1 MANTKKSLKQPKK
14 QLKLIT
20 ILSGVL
26 LTLGWTLLLAT
37 TTWLVDLPCIISP
50 MSCSQ
55 GVPLANLI
63 LFSPAIIG
71 AIALPT
77 GILYDFKSRREVKV
91 ALVIAI
97 AGALLFVCF
106 WLLVYVGIAI
116 HGLQG

>member
-1 MANTKKSLKQPKK
+1 MVKTKKISQTSK
-14 QLKLIT
+14 QLKFIL

-26 LTLGWTLLLAT
+26 LTLGWTLLLAV
-37 TTWLVDLPCIISP
+37 TTWLVDLPCTISP

-55 GVPLANLI
+55 GAPLANLI
-63 LFSPAIIG
+63 LFSPAIVG
-71 AIALPT
+71 AIVLPT
-77 GILYDFKSRREVKV
+77 GLLYDLKLSREVKV
-91 ALVIAI
+91 ALVVAI